1 MLRSVK
7 TLPSAWE
14 IRDCVITSLPLIRAG
29 YHKAGLAIM
38 LLLLLSEECGSSAPC
53 ESHLKIRPARPRVR
67 QCTSTFSIPAAGYSP
82 RRSPSSASRWCWCC
96 RRSGS
101 RAAGC
106 CRWGTTCMHTAGAR
120 VLCFRLV
127 FTRCG
132 VLSPSVGLLCCYC
145 CSSLEAAVV
154 GVTSAVGAPHFSDF
168 PREWESLGAAVM
180 FTGIAC
186 LACSASI
193 FEISISRTVVLCAAV
208 PLHPLPPARA
218 ARRNLKSCIEYH
230 RMVSPVG
237 RRSERGY

>member
-53 ESHLKIRPARPRVR
+53 ESHFKYDPRVR
-67 QCTSTFSIPAAGYSP
+67 VCGSVLPPSASP
-82 RRSPSSASRWCWCC
+82 RPAT
-96 RRSGS
+96 RRD
-101 RAAGC
+101 AHHHQHLAGVGVAVAVVVAL
-106 CRWGTTCMHTAGAR
+106 RGVVVGVLLAMHTAGAR

-145 CSSLEAAVV
+145 CSSLEAAAVV
-154 GVTSAVGAPHFSDF
+154 GVMSAVGAPHFSDF

-186 LACSASI
+186 LAWSASSRSVYRGPWC
-193 FEISISRTVVLCAAV
+193 FAPRSHYTPSRPRAQRAEI
-208 PLHPLPPARA
+208 
-218 ARRNLKSCIEYH
+218 LK
-230 RMVSPVG
+230 VA
-237 RRSERGY
+237 